1 MGRVT
6 NAGQGW
12 TYFLPFLVAAF
23 LAGADFVAGLPA
35 FAETALVAAGLA
47 AGALAFAFAGAA
59 FTETGLVAFTETGLA
74 LAPLVV
80 AALAGAGD
88 LVETFA
94 ADAFAVDDL
103 PAFAEVFASDFDLVD
118 FFSTPAP
125 PKAAAQPSV

>member
-1 MGRVT
+1 M
-6 NAGQGW
+6 
-12 TYFLPFLVAAF
+12 PFLVAAF